1 MLQGDVNNLPL
12 SALLQGLDAN
22 RNSGILSIEGNGLI
36 LRLGIDQR
44 GIELL
49 TDPEGGPGPLADA
62 LSALDVLQHKELTKL
77 VAGQG
82 KIPVGDALL
91 RFRLLDP
98 SMVTGPIRMLFQE
111 QLLELFRWDGAS
123 YRFEV
128 CPWKNQ
134 RLFTGEAVA
143 PSLRFPIPSLLLE
156 VACREDEE
164 LRLDEAGVHP
174 DEIYLTTSDSV
185 AIEEALE
192 SLLPCDALRKKFVK
206 ELQRS
211 SPLRDGM
218 QATGTPRYL
227 SLMATRTLLE
237 ENHIVPMPPLE
248 KAALADRLLQQR
260 LPGRALQ
267 VLRSAVRL
275 GDADRGCLEKLN
287 PLLIQEKAPVEERA
301 SVLAALA
308 EAREKDGDQLGNRK
322 ALRQRSDL
330 LPEDLDA
337 MIDLLDA
344 MPRGK
349 SRRETEKILNRL
361 HDGVGSPAE
370 AVQIAE
376 VIESRRGKDPAKT
389 PKWVE
394 KCARLRI
401 FGEDPEGAS
410 QLLHSLLRDGVRRNR
425 ELKSLQSIL
434 ALLETIDGKQHRRW
448 KSRIHRRGSV
458 ASRNGGIVLAVGI
471 ALVVYFILQQAPLP
485 PEQLLAETSDS
496 SVAQR
501 LLERSDVET
510 EPKPVTVV
518 TEGQIERTF
527 SRALRLRTEG
537 NYSEAL
543 KALETLQNSNAST
556 TTRRSIEKVRNEML
570 LYLAEADQLHQRSI
584 LLEQEGQSQQALQL
598 QLELV
603 RKYPYSLVVTDLML
617 EIPVSIAPAG
627 TRILLD
633 GEVLEVTA
641 GSGGPFIRLPA
652 ARSVLLTAD
661 APGHESQLIWHEP
674 GKHPVLEIMPSRKPY
689 HAFQAGH
696 LNSLVLHADENS
708 FLLLEN
714 GSLLKRRSFDEE
726 GLQWQLSLKGSGD
739 LLGGILETD
748 DGLFIA
754 TSAGHLMQFDG
765 QTGEILSE
773 VKIPTRGSIVRDAP
787 IVSGDQLLVITSQG
801 WIHGFARESLTPR
814 WNRQFEGSLRR
825 GALLQATDQLLV
837 STSSSVVS
845 IDPSTG
851 ATRWNHPVNGR
862 LHRCVSDGA
871 FIYLVSDDGMEK
883 IDSSSGE
890 TVWMS
895 VLDGSTTHSLLTSE
909 GVVLHLDEEGVIS
922 CFDSDQGDLNW
933 TRSIS
938 ASPLSCVVETG
949 RFIVSDGLSRIQA
962 YRLPGGEPLWEHR
975 GASPVISTFLHGE
988 SLFSIDQQ
996 GSVKTF
1002 HIGDKSD
1009 DLPDFEEPS

>member
-49 TDPEGGPGPLADA
+49 TDPDGGPGPLAEV
-62 LSALDVLQHKELTKL
+62 LSALDILQQKELTKL
-77 VAGQG
+77 LAGQG

-98 SMVTGPIRMLFQE
+98 SMVTGAIRLLFQE
-111 QLLELFRWDGAS
+111 QLLELFRWEGAR

-134 RLFTGEAVA
+134 RLFTGEAVT

-156 VACREDEE
+156 VACRQDEE
-164 LRLDEAGVHP
+164 MRLEEAGIHP
-174 DEIYLTTSDSV
+174 DEIYLTTSGRDD
-185 AIEEALE
+185 IEETLE
-192 SLLPCDALRKKFVK
+192 SLLPFDALRKKFVT

-211 SPLRDGM
+211 SPLRDAM

-227 SLMATRTLLE
+227 SLMATRILLE
-237 ENHIVPMPPLE
+237 ENHIVPMPALE

-275 GDADRGCLEKLN
+275 GDANRGCLEKLN

-301 SVLAALA
+301 SVLTALA
-308 EAREKDGDQLGNRK
+308 GARKKDGDLLGNRK

-337 MIDLLDA
+337 MIELLDA
-344 MPRGK
+344 MPKGK
-349 SRRETEKILNRL
+349 SRRETEKILTRL

-370 AVQIAE
+370 ALQIAE

-401 FGEDPEGAS
+401 FGDDPEGAS

-434 ALLETIDGKQHRRW
+434 ALLETIDGKGHRRW
-448 KSRIHRRGSV
+448 KSRIHRRGS
-458 ASRNGGIVLAVGI
+458 ATSRNGGIVLAVGI

-485 PEQLLAETSDS
+485 PEQLHAEMSDS
-496 SVAQR
+496 SVTPQ
-501 LLERSDVET
+501 LLDSGDVEP
-510 EPKPVTVV
+510 EPVAVV
-518 TEGQIERTF
+518 TEGQIERIF

-537 NYSEAL
+537 KYIEAL
-543 KALETLQNSNAST
+543 EALETLQNSKAST
-556 TTRRSIEKVRNEML
+556 TTRRSIEKTTDEML
-570 LYLAEADQLHQRSI
+570 HYLDEADQLHQRSI
-584 LLEQEGQSQQALQL
+584 LLQQQGQPQQSLQL

-603 RKYPYSLVVTDLML
+603 REYPFSPVVADLML
-617 EIPVSIAPAG
+617 EIPVSIAPRE

-633 GEVLEVTA
+633 GEVLEPTVGNG
-641 GSGGPFIRLPA
+641 GSFLRLPA
-652 ARSVLLTAD
+652 GRPVLLTAE

-674 GKHPVLEIMPSRKPY
+674 GKHPVVEILPSRKPY
-689 HAFQAGH
+689 HAFRADH
-696 LNSLVLHADENS
+696 RNSIVLHADENS
-708 FLLLEN
+708 FLLVEN
-714 GSLLKRRSFDEE
+714 GSLLKKLSFDEN

-739 LLGGILETD
+739 LLGGVLATET
-748 DGLFIA
+748 GHYIA
-754 TSAGHLMQFDG
+754 TSTGHLMQLDEE
-765 QTGEILSE
+765 TGEVLSE
-773 VKIPTRGSIVRDAP
+773 VKIATQGSIVRDIP
-787 IVSGDQLLVITSQG
+787 IVSGEQLLVITSQG
-801 WIHGFARESLTPR
+801 WIHGFDRDSLEPR

-825 GALLQATDQLLV
+825 GALLQPANQLLV
-837 STSSSVVS
+837 ATSNRVESVDS
-845 IDPSTG
+845 STG
-851 ATRWNHPVNGR
+851 ATRWSHPVDGR
-862 LHRCVSDGA
+862 LHDCVSESD
-871 FIYLVSDDGMEK
+871 FLYVVSDAGVEK

-890 TVWMS
+890 SLWKS
-895 VLDGSTTHSLLTSE
+895 ALDGNTTHSLLASD
-909 GVVLHLDEEGVIS
+909 GVLLHLDEDGAIS
-922 CFDSDQGDLNW
+922 CFDTDSGDLQW
-933 TRSIS
+933 TRSTS
-938 ASPLSCVVETG
+938 ASPLSCAAETG
-949 RFIVSDGLSRIQA
+949 RFIVSDDLSRIQA
-962 YRLPGGEPLWEHR
+962 FRLPGGEPLWEHR
-975 GASPVISTFLHGE
+975 GTSPVISTFLHGE
-988 SLFSIDQQ
+988 SLYSVDQQ
-996 GSVKTF
+996 GTVKFF
-1002 HIGDKSD
+1002 HLGDDSD
-1009 DLPDFEEPS
+1009 DLPVFEEPS